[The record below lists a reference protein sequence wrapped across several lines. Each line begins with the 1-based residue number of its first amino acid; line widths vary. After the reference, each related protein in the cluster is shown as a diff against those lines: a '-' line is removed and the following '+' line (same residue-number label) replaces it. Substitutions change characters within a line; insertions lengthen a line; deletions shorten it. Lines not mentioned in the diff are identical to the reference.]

1 MNTFQLT
8 GGGLI
13 AAAIAV
19 VVAILL
25 VTLLW
30 LRERRRASAA
40 AVRAEAA
47 ESLSGH
53 LAAEGERLAAAA
65 GERGGRLTALEQEK
79 AALEKEIAF
88 LRDNINRS
96 ERNPSALA
104 ADFLRDR
111 AGKIRTLLETL
122 EAGLAAHRNAFV
134 TAVDAATADTG
145 GHRSRRNADDGLES
159 RRQKIAAGE
168 QLKKRLWDK
177 AEQTAGLA
185 DDFGRDA
192 FDVGPWQR
200 EVDLAVWSA
209 DRPTLG
215 SYHAPGWPDLVST
228 LRRDYPPEEP
238 ADVARQDQP

>member
-13 AAAIAV
+13 AGAV
-19 VVAILL
+19 VVVAAILL
-25 VTLLW
+25 VTFLW
-30 LRERRRASAA
+30 LRERRRAGDAA
-40 AVRAEAA
+40 ARAAAA

-53 LAAEGERLAAAA
+53 LAAEGEKLAASV
-65 GERGGRLTALEQEK
+65 GERGGRLKALEQEK
-79 AALEKEIAF
+79 AVLENENAF

-111 AGKIRTLLETL
+111 AAKMRSLLDTL

-159 RRQKIAAGE
+159 RRQKIAASE

-192 FDVGPWQR
+192 FDVGPWKR

-228 LRRDYPPEEP
+228 L
-238 ADVARQDQP
+238 

>member
-1 MNTFQLT
+1 MNALQLT
-8 GGGLI
+8 GGSL
-13 AAAIAV
+13 AAAVAAFVAAV
-19 VVAILL
+19 LFVAF
-25 VTLLW
+25 LW

-40 AVRAEAA
+40 AIRAEAA

-53 LAAEGERLAAAA
+53 LAAEGERLAASA
-65 GERGGRLTALEQEK
+65 GERGERVAALEQK
-79 AALEKEIAF
+79 VAALEGETAF

-111 AGKIRTLLETL
+111 AGKMRTLLEAL
-122 EAGLAAHRNAFV
+122 EAGLAAHRNAFAA
-134 TAVDAATADTG
+134 AVDAATADTG
-145 GHRSRRNADDGLES
+145 DHGSRHNADDDLET
-159 RRQKIAAGE
+159 RRQKIEAGE
-168 QLKKRLWDK
+168 QLKKRLRDK

-209 DRPTLG
+209 DRPPLG
-215 SYHAPGWPDLVST
+215 PYHAPGWTDLVST

>member
-1 MNTFQLT
+1 MNTFQLA

-19 VVAILL
+19 VAAIIL
-25 VTLLW
+25 VTFLW

-53 LAAEGERLAAAA
+53 LAAEGERLAASA

-79 AALEKEIAF
+79 AALEKENAF

-111 AGKIRTLLETL
+111 AAKMRTLLETL
-122 EAGLAAHRNAFV
+122 EAGLAAHRNAFAA
-134 TAVDAATADTG
+134 AVDAAMADMR
-145 GHRSRRNADDGLES
+145 GHRMRRNADDDLEA
-159 RRQKIAAGE
+159 RRQKIAASE
-168 QLKKRLWDK
+168 QLKKRLRDK
-177 AEQTAGLA
+177 AERTAGLA
-185 DDFGRDA
+185 DDFGREA
-192 FDVGPWQR
+192 FDLGPWQR

-209 DRPTLG
+209 DRPPLG

-238 ADVARQDQP
+238 ADMARQDQP

>member
-53 LAAEGERLAAAA
+53 LAAECERLAASA
-65 GERGGRLTALEQEK
+65 GERGNRAAALEQEK
-79 AALEKEIAF
+79 AALEKENAF

-111 AGKIRTLLETL
+111 AGKMRTLLETL
-122 EAGLAAHRNAFV
+122 EAGLGAHRNGFAA
-134 TAVDAATADTG
+134 AVDAATADTS

-159 RRQKIAAGE
+159 RRQKIAASE

-238 ADVARQDQP
+238 ADVARQEQP